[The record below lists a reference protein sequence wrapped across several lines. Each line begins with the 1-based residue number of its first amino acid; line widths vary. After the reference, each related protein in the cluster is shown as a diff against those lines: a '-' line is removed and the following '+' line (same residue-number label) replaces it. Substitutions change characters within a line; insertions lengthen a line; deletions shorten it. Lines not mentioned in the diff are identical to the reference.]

1 MASDESYERLMK
13 KFDNLQRL
21 IALLMIHGM
30 VLTKW
35 NAITRNGNNAASLSE
50 TKSYATF

>member
-13 KFDNLQRL
+13 NS
-21 IALLMIHGM
+21 IICNALLMIHVM
-30 VLTKW
+30 VFPKW